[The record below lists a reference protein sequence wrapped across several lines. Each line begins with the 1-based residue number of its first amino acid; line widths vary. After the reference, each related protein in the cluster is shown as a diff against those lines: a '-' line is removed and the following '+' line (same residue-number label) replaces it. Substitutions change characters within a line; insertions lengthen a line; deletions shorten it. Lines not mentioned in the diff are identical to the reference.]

1 MSEGDTLTAY
11 MANAAITPRNDKPMT
26 PIVPGGWYLL
36 RTGTR
41 PGLTPV
47 CTLAWMHLTNGSER
61 DANGWDLRAR
71 NEREKGG
78 ITAYSCH
85 QVNVSSTMK
94 SYWREVTMSLFE
106 DDPGLIRRQEGQV
119 REQAERAH
127 AMRRRIE
134 SIHGVGVSPSRGV
147 TVTVDSAGTLLALAI
162 DDAPT
167 ELCDAIVA
175 AYAAARRDVGE
186 QVITASQDAFGESFP
201 GIERLRS
208 LYGVPSPD
216 VPLAE
221 ASDPR
226 VHQRRL

>member
-1 MSEGDTLTAY
+1 
-11 MANAAITPRNDKPMT
+11 
-26 PIVPGGWYLL
+26 
-36 RTGTR
+36 
-41 PGLTPV
+41 
-47 CTLAWMHLTNGSER
+47 
-61 DANGWDLRAR
+61 
-71 NEREKGG
+71 
-78 ITAYSCH
+78 
-85 QVNVSSTMK
+85 
-94 SYWREVTMSLFE
+94 MSLFE
-106 DDPGLIRRQEGQV
+106 DDPGLIRRQESQV

-147 TVTVDSAGTLLALAI
+147 TVTVDSAGTLLARAI

-186 QVITASQDAFGESFP
+186 QVITASQDAFGDSFP

-216 VPLAE
+216 VQLAE

>member
-1 MSEGDTLTAY
+1 
-11 MANAAITPRNDKPMT
+11 
-26 PIVPGGWYLL
+26 
-36 RTGTR
+36 
-41 PGLTPV
+41 
-47 CTLAWMHLTNGSER
+47 
-61 DANGWDLRAR
+61 
-71 NEREKGG
+71 
-78 ITAYSCH
+78 
-85 QVNVSSTMK
+85 
-94 SYWREVTMSLFE
+94 MSLFE

-134 SIHGVGVSPSRGV
+134 SIHGVGVSPSRG
-147 TVTVDSAGTLLALAI
+147 TVDSAGTLLALAI

>member
-1 MSEGDTLTAY
+1 
-11 MANAAITPRNDKPMT
+11 
-26 PIVPGGWYLL
+26 
-36 RTGTR
+36 
-41 PGLTPV
+41 
-47 CTLAWMHLTNGSER
+47 
-61 DANGWDLRAR
+61 
-71 NEREKGG
+71 
-78 ITAYSCH
+78 
-85 QVNVSSTMK
+85 
-94 SYWREVTMSLFE
+94 MSLFE

-186 QVITASQDAFGESFP
+186 QVITASQDAFVIPSRASSACVRYTVFLPPTSHWPRPRIP
-201 GIERLRS
+201 GCISGGSER
-208 LYGVPSPD
+208 V
-216 VPLAE
+216 
-221 ASDPR
+221 
-226 VHQRRL
+226 

>member
-1 MSEGDTLTAY
+1 
-11 MANAAITPRNDKPMT
+11 
-26 PIVPGGWYLL
+26 
-36 RTGTR
+36 
-41 PGLTPV
+41 
-47 CTLAWMHLTNGSER
+47 
-61 DANGWDLRAR
+61 
-71 NEREKGG
+71 
-78 ITAYSCH
+78 
-85 QVNVSSTMK
+85 
-94 SYWREVTMSLFE
+94 
-106 DDPGLIRRQEGQV
+106 
-119 REQAERAH
+119 
-127 AMRRRIE
+127 MRRRIE

-186 QVITASQDAFGESFP
+186 QVITASQDAFGDSFP

-216 VPLAE
+216 VQLAE

>member
-1 MSEGDTLTAY
+1 M
-11 MANAAITPRNDKPMT
+11 P
-26 PIVPGGWYLL
+26 
-36 RTGTR
+36 
-41 PGLTPV
+41 
-47 CTLAWMHLTNGSER
+47 
-61 DANGWDLRAR
+61 
-71 NEREKGG
+71 
-78 ITAYSCH
+78 
-85 QVNVSSTMK
+85 
-94 SYWREVTMSLFE
+94 LFE
-106 DDPGLIRRQEGQV
+106 DDPDLIRRQEGQV

-162 DDAPT
+162 D
-167 ELCDAIVA
+167 
-175 AYAAARRDVGE
+175 ARRDVGE

-216 VPLAE
+216 VPRAE

>member
-1 MSEGDTLTAY
+1 
-11 MANAAITPRNDKPMT
+11 
-26 PIVPGGWYLL
+26 
-36 RTGTR
+36 
-41 PGLTPV
+41 
-47 CTLAWMHLTNGSER
+47 
-61 DANGWDLRAR
+61 
-71 NEREKGG
+71 
-78 ITAYSCH
+78 
-85 QVNVSSTMK
+85 
-94 SYWREVTMSLFE
+94 MSLFE

-127 AMRRRIE
+127 AMRRRIK
-134 SIHGVGVSPSRGV
+134 SIHGVGVSPDESV
-147 TVTVDSAGTLLALAI
+147 TVIVDSAGTLLDISIKSASDKLSEDI
-162 DDAPT
+162 M
-167 ELCDAIVA
+167 A
-175 AYAAARRDVGE
+175 AFAAARRHAGE